1 MVKNDGYLLYYDD
14 KVFVN
19 TKPTKSIITKEDEL
33 LIKGLY
39 IAGLSCRAIGDKFE
53 IGYRTINRKLE
64 ELGVLRRKPG
74 GSIKGRNKK

>member
-1 MVKNDGYLLYYDD
+1 MVKNDGYLSYYDD
-14 KVFVN
+14 STSVD
-19 TKPTKSIITKEDEL
+19 TKPSKSIISAEDER
-33 LIKGLY
+33 LIVGLY